1 LGGLHLITLVMKIS
15 ERSRPACCRAA
26 SRSLPP
32 LPTKGFPERSSS
44 RPGASPTSINL
55 AGAGPAPGTARVL
68 PCQRGQRRQAEIASS
83 RRRRDS
89 WFMERESASRIFL
102 NFLFHFSGYVIIGD
116 KGLDKVALREFP
128 LVSGFA
134 DYLLFI

>member
-1 LGGLHLITLVMKIS
+1 
-15 ERSRPACCRAA
+15 
-26 SRSLPP
+26 
-32 LPTKGFPERSSS
+32 
-44 RPGASPTSINL
+44 
-55 AGAGPAPGTARVL
+55 
-68 PCQRGQRRQAEIASS
+68 
-83 RRRRDS
+83 
-89 WFMERESASRIFL
+89 MERESASRIFL